1 VHFITD
7 TKAHCNESIILQIE
21 TLETTPGFA
30 RIHLS
35 TVTAK
40 KGEQVQKWVHMYVYV
55 CVCVFVCVCTLIE
68 GHLFTDLL
76 TP

>member
-1 VHFITD
+1 VHFIAD

-21 TLETTPGFA
+21 TLENTPGFA

-40 KGEQVQKWVHMYVYV
+40 KGEQVQK
-55 CVCVFVCVCTLIE
+55 
-68 GHLFTDLL
+68 
-76 TP
+76 